1 MKILHVIAQLPMKT
15 GSGVYFTSVIDGLKE
30 YKEVN
35 QAAIYATT
43 KDYSI
48 NFLEEKN
55 LYEVEFESKN
65 IPFSIVGMSDTMPY
79 KNTLYS
85 EMTEQMFE
93 IWQKN
98 FYKILKKAK
107 KEFNP
112 DIVITHHLWIL
123 SSMVCDIFY
132 DKKIYGICHNTDIRQ
147 ALKNKDI
154 KEKYVTNL
162 KQLKKIF
169 ALSNDVINEIEEI
182 YGYDKKNIIDF
193 GAGYNERIFYPLEN
207 YPKKEKIE
215 LIYAGKFSESKGFY
229 EFIKSCNILQ
239 EKYDNISVDIIGNL
253 TCENRAKIKEL
264 NLNIKNINIYNTVNQ
279 KELAN
284 ILRKKD
290 IFVLPSYFEGL
301 GLIAVEALGSGV
313 FVVSS
318 EIKGLIEFLGEEI
331 NSSNVIEYV
340 KLPKIYDTDKAVEE
354 EKPEFVK
361 RLVKKIELQIRRVK
375 TKRKFDKEILSLLQK
390 HSWKNKISELYTII
404 KNK

>member
-43 KDYSI
+43 KDYSV

-169 ALSNDVINEIEEI
+169 ALSNDVI
-182 YGYDKKNIIDF
+182 
-193 GAGYNERIFYPLEN
+193 
-207 YPKKEKIE
+207 
-215 LIYAGKFSESKGFY
+215 
-229 EFIKSCNILQ
+229 
-239 EKYDNISVDIIGNL
+239 
-253 TCENRAKIKEL
+253 
-264 NLNIKNINIYNTVNQ
+264 
-279 KELAN
+279 
-284 ILRKKD
+284 
-290 IFVLPSYFEGL
+290 
-301 GLIAVEALGSGV
+301 
-313 FVVSS
+313 
-318 EIKGLIEFLGEEI
+318 
-331 NSSNVIEYV
+331 
-340 KLPKIYDTDKAVEE
+340 
-354 EKPEFVK
+354 
-361 RLVKKIELQIRRVK
+361 
-375 TKRKFDKEILSLLQK
+375 LSLI
-390 HSWKNKISELYTII
+390 HI
-404 KNK
+404 